1 MRDLKMIMNDF
12 SYDFDKKFIKEM
24 YEDATKDQKHFL
36 LIDINAKPDERFR
49 KNFDELYEIPE
60 NFK

>member
-1 MRDLKMIMNDF
+1 
-12 SYDFDKKFIKEM
+12 M